1 MTETASRPPGTVL
14 LHHWLVTMRG
24 GEKVLQELAAM
35 FPAAP
40 IHTLVARPDRLAP
53 DLRARHIVP
62 SLLQRVPGAATHH
75 TRMLPLFPWAVR
87 SIRIGRG
94 TGLVVCSDAAVI
106 KGAPVP
112 PGAKMVCYCHSPP
125 RYLWDLREQYARQ
138 ATDLG
143 VLGRL
148 VFRAVSPLVRNFD
161 KAASRRVDVFVAN
174 SAFVRERIRR
184 CYGRDSRV
192 VHPFVDL
199 ENFQPGDGP
208 EDFYLVVS
216 QLVPYKRIDLAVD
229 AFNRLGKRLV
239 VIGDGPEKRALEQ
252 RAGRN
257 VEFLGTRDAASLRD
271 HYRRCRALVF
281 PGVEDFGITP
291 LEAMASGRPVIA
303 CGEGG
308 VLESVQE
315 ERTGLFFRGQHAE
328 ALAAAVVRFET
339 RRWSVES
346 CRQRAEEFSRGRFRA
361 EMDRVLAECDRGS

>member
-53 DLRARHIVP
+53 DLRERHIVP

-87 SIRIGRG
+87 SIKIGRG

-112 PGAKMVCYCHSPP
+112 PGSKLVCYCHSPP

-148 VFRAVSPLVRNFD
+148 VFRAVAPRVRNFD

-315 ERTGLFFRGQHAE
+315 ERTGLFFPGQHAE

-339 RRWSVES
+339 RCWSVES
-346 CRQRAEEFSRGRFRA
+346 CRQRAEAFSRGRFRA